1 MLMSAKRQIHG
12 LLCGGSL
19 QIGLI
24 NKPGMGHL
32 QILLVNVSLAG
43 RNKTTIPIL
52 LLAIAAGEEQQANLI
67 ATGHAHLLQ
76 LVVGISVVAQRL
88 QLRKEQRDI
97 EREEERSI
105 SSLTYVRLE
114 HR

>member
-1 MLMSAKRQIHG
+1 MSAKRQIHG

-67 ATGHAHLLQ
+67 ATGHAHFLQ